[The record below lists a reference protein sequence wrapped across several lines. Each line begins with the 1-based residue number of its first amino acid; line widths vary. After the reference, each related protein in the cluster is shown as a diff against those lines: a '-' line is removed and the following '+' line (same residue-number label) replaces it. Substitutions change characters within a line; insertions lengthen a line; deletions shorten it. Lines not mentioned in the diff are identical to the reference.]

1 MEEDECYAWELELFD
16 EDGQLWIVTMFTL
29 IIAPVYESV
38 NINPILFPNLLKKIS
53 ENNFNA

>member
-29 IIAPVYESV
+29 IIAPVYESA